1 MPTPIFWKKT
11 KVPPKVAIDDKAVLP
26 LENIEK
32 PELIPWKSLR
42 FKDEE
47 RAEAETLFLPEELE
61 KGYKLDRDAA
71 LPLIHMEMWLW
82 LMVRDFELKKIDRSC

>member
-1 MPTPIFWKKT
+1 MPKESCMVKLHGKMPTPFLFEKRT

-47 RAEAETLFLPEELE
+47 RAEA
-61 KGYKLDRDAA
+61 
-71 LPLIHMEMWLW
+71 
-82 LMVRDFELKKIDRSC
+82 